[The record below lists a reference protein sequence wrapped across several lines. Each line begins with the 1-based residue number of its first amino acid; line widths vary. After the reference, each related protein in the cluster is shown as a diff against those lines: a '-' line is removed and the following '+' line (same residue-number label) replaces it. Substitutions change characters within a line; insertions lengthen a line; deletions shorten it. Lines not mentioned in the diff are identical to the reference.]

1 MGTAV
6 LLQITASDP
15 LNFSPLIYGIIG
27 LAALIGLLFGFWR
40 GAARQA
46 VKLGAMLVSV
56 IFAYALSVI
65 AFNKAWDY
73 LSVKSVSELEAL
85 IAKVGI
91 TADKLHLSYFYE
103 LDPET
108 SSLLFAV
115 PLAILILPILF
126 VPLFLIAN
134 AFMHVFYRLICYV
147 CGFRNDRNTRV
158 TRIWGSLIGIAEAL
172 IFIGVIF
179 TPAVGFSELARE
191 SVATIEEYAPEES
204 FTHAAK
210 DKYNAYVKSVSE
222 NKAIRIYE
230 KLGIGALYKQIATV
244 EIDGE
249 MRKMTDLAPD
259 VTRLVSDTAAFKGTH
274 PRHLTAEDEVR
285 IKRMIST
292 FAENPYLAEILAGA
306 VRGASL
312 SYETNSFP
320 VIAPEPY
327 DTLIIS
333 ALELFKTSDAA
344 NITTDLDTL
353 SDAYFILS
361 ECGALSAFDDG
372 PEAMLA
378 AMTRNDA
385 HGVSAANKVTWVLR
399 SNKRTAPLVTLITK
413 LSITVMSDGTG
424 VDSTAAD
431 TYENVKEKIN
441 ANLVTVNKSNYET
454 EEEYTEKIS
463 EELGALLSENGIE
476 IEAEITY
483 AMAEYYVENFSD
495 VKEITDE
502 MASDIIFSY
511 YDAYIKCK

>member
-1 MGTAV
+1 MGNSV

-15 LNFSPLIYGIIG
+15 LNFSPLIYGIVA
-27 LAALIGLLFGFWR
+27 LAALIGFLFGFWR

-46 VKLGAMLVSV
+46 VKLGAVLVSV

-65 AFNKAWDY
+65 AFNNAWDY
-73 LSVKSVSELEAL
+73 LSVKSVSEVEAL

-91 TADKLHLSYFYE
+91 NTDKLHFSYFYE

-108 SSLLFAV
+108 SSLLFAA

-126 VPLFLIAN
+126 VPLFLTAN
-134 AFMHVFYRLICYV
+134 AVMHVFYRLICYL

-158 TRIWGSLIGIAEAL
+158 TRIWGSFIGIAEAL

-210 DKYNAYVKSVSE
+210 DKYSAYVKSVSE

-244 EIDGE
+244 EINGE
-249 MRKMTDLAPD
+249 MIKMTDLAPD
-259 VTRLVSDTAAFKGTH
+259 VATLISDTAAFKGTH
-274 PRHLTAEDEVR
+274 PRHLTAEDKAR

-292 FAENPYLAEILAGA
+292 FAENPYLAEILAGV
-306 VRGASL
+306 VRGASV
-312 SYETNSFP
+312 SYEKGSFP
-320 VIAPEPY
+320 VSIPEPY
-327 DTLIIS
+327 DTLASS
-333 ALELFKTSDAA
+333 ALELFKTSDKT
-344 NITTDLDTL
+344 NITNDLSTL

-361 ECGALSAFDDG
+361 ECGVLSAFDDG
-372 PEAMLA
+372 PEAMLT
-378 AMTRNDA
+378 AM
-385 HGVSAANKVTWVLR
+385 ANKDANGLSTANRATQLLR
-399 SNKRTAPLVTLITK
+399 SNERTAPLVTLITK

-483 AMAEYYVENFSD
+483 AMAEYYAENFSD

-502 MASDIIFSY
+502 MATDIIFSY
-511 YDAYIKCK
+511 YDAYIKYK